1 MKALKNEGGRKL
13 TIKRSKFIGLLGMAI
28 AVLMLAACGGGKQ
41 NLNGEEVDAE
51 ADNNNNSDGQT
62 EITWWAFP
70 NFQPLDGEVGKYEE
84 QIVEAFE
91 EKNPDIKVNL
101 EMITFDGGPEKLNVA
116 ISTDTAPDMI
126 YDAPGRIIDWGKKGL
141 LADLNDMFP
150 DEVKDDI
157 EDALLK
163 QSMVGDDVYMYPFN
177 TGPFMMAVNKTLF
190 EEIGEEDLLP
200 LDREDRTWT
209 VDEYEKA
216 LEAVK
221 EKAPDDIIPSGF
233 YAKSEAGD
241 QGTRGYITN
250 LGKSR
255 FLTEDYSE
263 VAINSEDGVKGLEWV
278 VEADEKGLVAPGSA
292 SMDADD
298 HNDLFLQGK
307 MAFAINYSAVLKTL
321 FEPDKTEDFED
332 VLLPYPT
339 PDGSDPELEP
349 FIGGFAVFD
358 NDSDARVEASKELID
373 FIANDEEWGEK
384 NLKQTGGLS
393 ARNSITDVYD
403 GSEYEYSELARK
415 FITDPPTIADGY
427 DEVRTLWF
435 PALQEALLD
444 AKTPEEA
451 LNDFAEQGNEAIEK
465 GKND

>member
-1 MKALKNEGGRKL
+1 MKKKNR
-13 TIKRSKFIGLLGMAI
+13 LLWLISTVIMAF
-28 AVLMLAACGGGKQ
+28 VLVACGGESDKTDGNTADASGK
-41 NLNGEEVDAE
+41 EDKTTDE
-51 ADNNNNSDGQT
+51 QT

-70 NFQPLDGEVGKYEE
+70 NFQPLDGEVGKYEG
-84 QIVEAFE
+84 QIIEAFE
-91 EKNPDIKVNL
+91 EQNPDVKVNL
-101 EMITFDGGPEKLNVA
+101 EMITFEGGPEKLNVA
-116 ISTDTAPDMI
+116 IATDTAPDMI

-150 DEVKDDI
+150 QEVKDDI

-177 TGPFMMAVNKTLF
+177 TGPFMMAVNKTIF
-190 EEIGEEDLLP
+190 EDIDAVDLLP

-209 VDEYEKA
+209 IEEYEKA

-221 EKAPDDIIPSGF
+221 EKAPDIIPSGF
-233 YAKSEAGD
+233 YAKSVAGD

-255 FLTEDYSE
+255 FLTDDYSE
-263 VAINSEDGVKGLEWV
+263 VAINSEEGIKGLEWV
-278 VEADEKGLVAPGSA
+278 VEANKKGLVAPGSA
-292 SMDADD
+292 SMDAGD

-321 FEPDKTEDFED
+321 FAPDKTEDFED

-349 FIGGFAVFD
+349 FLGGFAVFN
-358 NDSDARVEASKELID
+358 NDDGARVEASKKLID
-373 FIANDEEWGEK
+373 FIANDPEWGEK
-384 NLKQTGGLS
+384 NLIQTGGLS
-393 ARNSITDVYD
+393 ARNSITGLYD
-403 GSEYEYSELARK
+403 DPEYEYSELARK

-427 DEVRTLWF
+427 DKIRTFWF
-435 PALQEALLD
+435 PALQKAILEAE
-444 AKTPEEA
+444 TPEDA
-451 LNDFAEQGNEAIEK
+451 LNEFAEEANKAIKDGAE
-465 GKND
+465 